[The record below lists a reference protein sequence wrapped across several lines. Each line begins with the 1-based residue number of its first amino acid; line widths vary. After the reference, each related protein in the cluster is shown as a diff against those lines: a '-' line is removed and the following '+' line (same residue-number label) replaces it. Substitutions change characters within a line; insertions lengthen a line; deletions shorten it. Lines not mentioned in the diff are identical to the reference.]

1 MDEKTQFINAML
13 KAEKPFKHI
22 CADFGISEKTGH
34 KWKKRFYEDGK
45 SGLLEKS
52 CSPDIHPNALS
63 EDTIIDLIALK
74 SAHPFWGTKKIR
86 QLYAKA
92 HCEHLMNYIHHLQ
105 GNTQVIMMISTTQLG
120 LNTEK
125 LLAVEK
131 LSSMEYA

>member
-1 MDEKTQFINAML
+1 MNEKTQFINAML

-52 CSPDIHPNALS
+52 RSPDIHPNALS

-74 SAHPFWGTKKIR
+74 TAHPFWGAKKYGNFMLKLI
-86 QLYAKA
+86 LKWSF
-92 HCEHLMNYIHHLQ
+92 HLS
-105 GNTQVIMMISTTQLG
+105 V
-120 LNTEK
+120 
-125 LLAVEK
+125 V
-131 LSSMEYA
+131 